1 MSTLIETPDV
11 GVAAPTVLF
20 VDLDDTL
27 IKTDLLAEAVV
38 KSAKNNPLGLL
49 RALWSLTQGRAAF
62 KDAMARIVTP
72 DVTHLPYQTEVLKL
86 LEQQHNDGVTLVL
99 ATASPRPWADA
110 IAAHLGIFDAV
121 LASEDGR
128 NLKGSRKL
136 AAIQEYCRQE
146 HHESWGY
153 VGDSA
158 ADLPIFAESDQAYL
172 VSRSR
177 RLQAKTNRVTS
188 GHLSVLSQ
196 SRTTWKDVAKALRPH
211 QWAKNILVFVPMI
224 LAHAFAAPQILATF
238 LAWVCFS
245 CVASSVYILN
255 DMLDVEADRRHPRKC
270 RRPFASGKLPLL
282 VGPLMATSL
291 LGIGIAV
298 AATALP
304 VKFLL
309 LLCGYWC
316 LTTLYSV
323 WLKHKLILDVM
334 VLAGLYTLRVIAGGA
349 AVNLPVTEWLMA
361 FSMFL
366 FTSLAF
372 AKRYAELTRLL
383 DESVAAGAKPVM
395 DEVASSSESTLKPFG
410 RSYRLEDIGMIES
423 IGPTSGYLAVLV
435 MALYINSTQGTALYR
450 NGWTLWYICPVLMYW
465 ITRLWIIAKRRKLS
479 EDPVVFALK
488 DRVSHLLGVVVA
500 GLLYVAV
507 VL

>member
-11 GVAAPTVLF
+11 VVAAPTVLF

-27 IKTDLLAEAVV
+27 IKTDLLAESVV
-38 KSAKNNPLGLL
+38 KAAKNHPLGLL
-49 RALWSLTQGRAAF
+49 RALCSLTKGRAAF
-62 KDAMARIVTP
+62 KDAMAGIVTP
-72 DVTHLPYQTEVLKL
+72 DVTHLPYQTEVLNL

-110 IAAHLGIFDAV
+110 IAAHLEIFDAV
-121 LASEDGR
+121 LASDDGR

-136 AAIQEYCRQE
+136 EAIQAYCQQE
-146 HHESWGY
+146 HHDSWAY
-153 VGDSA
+153 VGDSE
-158 ADLPIFAESDQAYL
+158 ADLPIFSESDRAYL

-177 RLQAKTNRVTS
+177 RLQAKANRVAS
-188 GHLSVLSQ
+188 GRLTVLSQ

-224 LAHAFAAPQILATF
+224 LAHAFAAPQILATL

-255 DMLDVEADRRHPRKC
+255 DMLDVETDRRHPRKC

-291 LGIGIAV
+291 LGIGITV

-304 VKFLL
+304 VRFLL

-383 DESVAAGAKPVM
+383 DESVAAGAKPVI
-395 DEVASSSESTLKPFG
+395 DEIASSPESTLKPFG

-465 ITRLWIIAKRRKLS
+465 ITRLWIIAKRRRLS

-488 DRVSHLLGVVVA
+488 DRVSHLLGLVVA